1 MCVFVYVWCVC
12 VRAELNF
19 EPGENVVE
27 VYVVEALIDAA
38 VLGASDTT
46 FAMVDFYDFESQTSP
61 FAIGSC

>member
-1 MCVFVYVWCVC
+1 M
-12 VRAELNF
+12 RAELNF